1 MAALPEDE
9 RDWLMGHIR
18 RHAAANW
25 PEVKAGIEKAIRD
38 LAERG
43 FTTSFGEWEKDV
55 YAVGVPRLVPPD
67 ESGVY
72 AFNCGANV
80 YQTSREKLEGEI
92 GPRLVN
98 LVKNVGSILE
108 GWLRAERARYLP
120 PPRAKETKP
129 ARAHAYNSHKQ
140 GLAQRKPLA
149 LQAGERNH

>member
-1 MAALPEDE
+1 MHVIYIEHCRSKLDGLLRLNLGSRIPIGTTAMGRALVAALPEDE

-43 FTTSFGEWEKDV
+43 FT
-55 YAVGVPRLVPPD
+55 RD

-72 AFNCGANV
+72 AFNCGANI

-98 LVKNVGSILE
+98 LVKNVEASLKG
-108 GWLRAERARYLP
+108 G
-120 PPRAKETKP
+120 
-129 ARAHAYNSHKQ
+129 
-140 GLAQRKPLA
+140 
-149 LQAGERNH
+149 